1 MLACHNNSRQATSWV
16 TFGQQN
22 IIQQLVFHTEEKVK
36 EIKANNLQVTFV
48 YFLFSIHAVKNTF
61 KDVTSDLLTRSKEEM
76 AMTMVAAEFA
86 RSASSQEWVHF
97 FDVLLGKSR

>member
-1 MLACHNNSRQATSWV
+1 MQA
-16 TFGQQN
+16 
-22 IIQQLVFHTEEKVK
+22 
-36 EIKANNLQVTFV
+36 TFV
-48 YFLFSIHAVKNTF
+48 YFFSIHAVKNTF

-97 FDVLLGKSR
+97 FDVLLGKFRLEAIHLWRGMFSGIQ